1 MATAEELLKSQNNI
15 ETLAEEPGI
24 FLIDGESR
32 TITVPENESL
42 FGVTGDKDVERKY
55 FQCPKIVGDNIDLS
69 QHNIYV
75 DYVFV
80 SSQNSTSFPSENI
93 GEYHCDDVETSGDN
107 ITFSWLLSGNVLSN
121 PGFIAFKVMA
131 KKSEGSELKTK
142 WNTAP
147 AFGTVLITVPD
158 GEEIA
163 EKYPDVISQ
172 IFDRLDALESGGGG
186 GTGGTTNYNN
196 LSNKPQLNGV
206 TLEGNKTLDQVGVLA
221 KNQGASNSGKY
232 LSVGSDGNVVPANAP
247 SGGTVDPEQIKQAVN
262 GYLEE
267 NPVSGMTA
275 EQEQQLNKNTEDISS
290 LSEDMENI
298 KNEGVSVKDK
308 TITPEK
314 TTFILTEQQENI
326 VTEVTSYNNHPA
338 AVVENG
344 ISSGTTIYYNI
355 AGINSLNIFDL
366 GTGGWVSANISEYG
380 TNSPYES
387 NDSGAKGKF
396 TVTKNIP
403 KCLFYG
409 GAVWTWENPVIN
421 TTGVFFDGAKITGI
435 SNEFLDALKTESDEI
450 VKSGLENES
459 GIIIPE
465 MTTFV
470 NLNFMPIGKLDYS
483 SPQMVYEVYL
493 EKDKI
498 YYCKSPVLRLYP
510 NTNWVS
516 GTPTPV
522 TPTGNGGFTIGD
534 LETGTYYIKLDYI
547 ADADDRKNY
556 ADSYSDWVYSVPIGD
571 NFVVNI
577 GDYDLIP
584 ESDPVKRKIMEFT
597 CDLVGKTWN
606 ALGDSNTQY
615 PGGYQSWQSSS
626 GQEGYVQYIGDKYYM
641 SAKNNGTGG
650 ATWGTATS
658 GNGCAIDKV
667 DEIVSDAVKWDIVTF
682 SFGTNADTSMG
693 TYESTSAD
701 KTSLAGAM
709 RYCIETMQA
718 NFPLTKLGV
727 ILPTRRSD
735 GNLSNDVLKQRCEL
749 MTSIAHDYG
758 VPVCDMFNESGTI
771 TSWYSD
777 GLHICNPG
785 GWSMDKP
792 ACYHYESKL
801 EKFLLSL

>member
-1 MATAEELLKSQNNI
+1 MADKNITTVNEISSVDDSDKVFVNDGNTLKQ
-15 ETLAEEPGI
+15 
-24 FLIDGESR
+24 
-32 TITVPENESL
+32 ITVINL
-42 FGVTGDKDVERKY
+42 
-55 FQCPKIVGDNIDLS
+55 
-69 QHNIYV
+69 
-75 DYVFV
+75 
-80 SSQNSTSFPSENI
+80 
-93 GEYHCDDVETSGDN
+93 
-107 ITFSWLLSGNVLSN
+107 
-121 PGFIAFKVMA
+121 M
-131 KKSEGSELKTK
+131 KK
-142 WNTAP
+142 AP
-147 AFGTVLITVPD
+147 A
-158 GEEIA
+158 
-163 EKYPDVISQ
+163 S
-172 IFDRLDALESGGGG
+172 SGGG
-186 GTGGTTNYNN
+186 TTDYNDLTN
-196 LSNKPQLNGV
+196 QPQLNGV
-206 TLEGNKTLDQVGVLA
+206 TLEGNKTLDQIGALK
-221 KNQGASNSGKY
+221 KNQGSGNSGKY
-232 LSVGSDGNVVPANAP
+232 LSVGSDGNVVPADAP

-275 EQEQQLNKNTEDISS
+275 EQEQQLNQNTSDVADLKSALPNKLDTNQGIENKGKSMVVGEDGGLVPDVPI
-290 LSEDMENI
+290 
-298 KNEGVSVKDK
+298 KDK

-326 VTEVTSYNNHPA
+326 VTEVTKSSNHPA

-355 AGINSLNIFDL
+355 AGINMLNIFDS
-366 GTGGWVSANISEYG
+366 GTGGWVSANFSEYG

-387 NDSGAKGKF
+387 NESGAKGKF
-396 TVTKNIP
+396 TVTKDIP

-409 GAVWTWENPVIN
+409 SAVWTWKNPVIN

-435 SNEFLDALKTESDEI
+435 SNEFLDALKTESNEI

-459 GIIIPE
+459 GIITPE

-483 SPQMVYEVYL
+483 FPQMFYAVYL

-498 YYCKSPVLRLYP
+498 YYSKSPELLLYP
-510 NTNWVS
+510 STNWKDD
-516 GTPTPV
+516 TPTPA
-522 TPTGNGGFTIGD
+522 TPTGNGGFTIGN
-534 LETGTYYIKLDYI
+534 LETGTYYVKLDYI

-615 PGGYQSWQSSS
+615 PGGYQSWQSTN
-626 GQEGYVQYIGDKYYM
+626 GQKGYVQYIGDKYYM

>member
-1 MATAEELLKSQNNI
+1 MTTEELLEQLEAEAQS
-15 ETLAEEPGI
+15 ETPVCV
-24 FLIDGESR
+24 IDPETR
-32 TITVPENESL
+32 TITVPPEYQLLGVEN
-42 FGVTGDKDVERKY
+42 DKRVERIY
-55 FQCPKIVGDNIDLS
+55 FQCPKIVGDNQDLS
-69 QHNIYV
+69 QDYILFINYV
-75 DYVFV
+75 NANGDPDAYKI
-80 SSQNSTSFPSENI
+80 SDMQ
-93 GEYHCDDVETSGDN
+93 VEGDN
-107 ITFSWLLSGNVLSN
+107 ITFSWLLEENVTKYRGNIQFAFGAIIPGDEAEDPDKNRWNTTINTDCTCLVGLKCTQQVAESN
-121 PGFIAFKVMA
+121 PDALAQIWATID
-131 KKSEGSELKTK
+131 ELK
-142 WNTAP
+142 A
-147 AFGTVLITVPD
+147 
-158 GEEIA
+158 
-163 EKYPDVISQ
+163 
-172 IFDRLDALESGGGG
+172 GGGG
-186 GTGGTTNYNN
+186 GTGGTTNYEN

-221 KNQGASNSGKY
+221 KNQGSSNSGKY
-232 LSVGSDGNVVPANAP
+232 LSVGSDGNVVPTDAP

-267 NPVSGMTA
+267 NPPSGMTA
-275 EQEQQLNKNTEDISS
+275 EEKEQLDKNTENISS
-290 LSEDMENI
+290 LSEDIENI
-298 KNEGVSVKDK
+298 KNEGVPIKDK

-326 VTEVTSYNNHPA
+326 VTEVTRYANHPA

-355 AGINSLNIFDL
+355 AGINSLNIFDS

-387 NDSGAKGKF
+387 NESGAKGKF

-409 GAVWTWENPVIN
+409 SAVWTWENPVIN

-459 GIIIPE
+459 GIITPE
-465 MTTFV
+465 MTDFV

-483 SPQMVYEVYL
+483 SPQMFYAVYL

-498 YYCKSPVLRLYP
+498 YYCKSPGLLLYP
-510 NTNWVS
+510 STNWVS
-516 GTPTPV
+516 NTPTPA
-522 TPTGNGGFTIGD
+522 TQTGNGGFTIGN
-534 LETGTYYIKLDYI
+534 LETGTYYVKLDYI
-547 ADADDRKNY
+547 ADADDRESY
-556 ADSYSDWVYSVPIGD
+556 AKSYSDWVYSVPIGD

-615 PGGYQSWQSSS
+615 PGGYQMWQSAS
-626 GQEGYVQYIGDKYYM
+626 GQRGYVQYIGDKYYM

-650 ATWGTATS
+650 ATWGTANS
-658 GNGCAIDKV
+658 ANAVNKV
-667 DEIVSDAVKWDIVTF
+667 DSLVSDGVKWDIVTF

-749 MTSIAHDYG
+749 MTAIAHDYG

-785 GWSMDKP
+785 SWSMDKP